1 MSEVHTVFG
10 AGQIGTLLATQLAQ
24 AGHRVRLV
32 RRGPARAAIPGVT
45 WMQGDAT
52 DAAFAAEACR
62 GATTVYNCT
71 NPPDYARWDGLL
83 QPLFRSIW
91 KAAADAEARLVQL
104 DNLYMLGRPPSAPFD
119 ESTPMN
125 PCSHK
130 GALRK
135 AMAEELM
142 EMHAQ
147 GRLEACVGRASDF
160 FGPDTPNTAVM
171 RPDVLKRLH
180 QGGSVYLFG
189 NPDMPHSYSYA
200 PDVARGLATLGTHPD
215 APGRT
220 WHLPVSAQRTTRELL
235 EAFAAHSGVKIKV
248 RRVPQWLMRTIGVFV
263 PLFAA
268 VAEMAYQWDVPY
280 LVDDRAF
287 RTTFGIEPTPL
298 PQAIETTLA
307 STRPEAAPA
316 TARTVS

>member
-10 AGQIGTLLATQLAQ
+10 AGQIGTLLATYLAQ

-32 RRGPARAAIPGVT
+32 RRGPARATIPGVT

-71 NPPDYARWDGLL
+71 NPADYHRWDGVL
-83 QPLFRSIW
+83 QPLYRSIW
-91 KAAADAEARLVQL
+91 RAAGDAGARLVQL
-104 DNLYMLGRPPSAPFD
+104 DNLYMLGKPPSAPFD

-125 PCSHK
+125 PCSRK
-130 GALRK
+130 GELRK
-135 AMAEELM
+135 ALAEELM
-142 EMHAQ
+142 AAYER
-147 GRLEACVGRASDF
+147 GEVEACVGRASDF

-171 RPDVLKRLH
+171 RPDVLKSLRK
-180 QGGSVYLFG
+180 GGSIYLFG

-200 PDVARGLATLGTHPD
+200 PDVARGLMTLGTHAA

-220 WHLPVSAQRTTRELL
+220 WHLPVSAQLTTREFL
-235 EAFAAHSGVKIKV
+235 ERIAAHTGVKIKV

-268 VAEMAYQWDVPY
+268 VAEMAYQWDIPY

-298 PQAIETTLA
+298 PQAIEATMTEATSETSTTAARAA
-307 STRPEAAPA
+307 S
-316 TARTVS
+316 